1 MGLVEAVAGMSWTYI
16 FVFTPEP
23 EGGFTVTCPALPGLV
38 TYGETLPEAKRMARD
53 AMEGLIEVMLE
64 RGENV
69 PESDSPEA
77 VGRFDRLA
85 HALRSEGEAEPVFE
99 QLTARVAA

>member
-1 MGLVEAVAGMSWTYI
+1 MT
-16 FVFTPEP
+16 
-23 EGGFTVTCPALPGLV
+23 
-38 TYGETLPEAKRMARD
+38 RD

-85 HALRSEGEAEPVFE
+85 HTLRSEGEAEPVG
-99 QLTARVAA
+99 VALWSCAFGAATTSS